1 MNPPMPPESQTEST
15 SWGDLL
21 RGTDGVIC
29 WIVILAT
36 ALHAT
41 QILVIAIIMPT
52 VVADIGGAAY
62 YTWPTMLYT
71 IGAIVGAACVGPL
84 WASLGRRNGFAASAA
99 VFLIGSVGCA
109 LAPDITVLNAA
120 RMVQGFAGGLLNG
133 GGLALISARFSPA
146 RRKRALALTQA
157 VWMFAQLSGPVIGGA
172 FAEIGWWRG
181 TFWVMFP
188 LVAVFIALVYLKLPD
203 DPGDEAA
210 AAGSTRL
217 PYFRLS
223 MLAAGVFAVG
233 LAGPMEGTA
242 ARVGLMVIA
251 VALIGWALWLDR
263 RAENRLYPTGAFSLF
278 SPIGPALWILFLSG
292 MVQIAVLL
300 FLPLLLQVVHGITP
314 LLISFV
320 SIVIS
325 FGWTAGTFAV
335 AGWSGRRED
344 LALVAGPVL
353 MIAGLVGITVTAQS
367 SSLVVLT
374 ISALVLGVG
383 VGIHFVHLQARTM
396 GNARP
401 GEERITAAAMP
412 SIRALGTAFGAAAAG
427 VLSTMAGLGD
437 ATDPIAVGNAVVVV
451 YGATMVPAICAAALM
466 IWLVRMSPARGPA
479 RGGT

>member
-1 MNPPMPPESQTEST
+1 MSPESQTEST

-29 WIVILAT
+29 WLVILAT
-36 ALHAT
+36 ALHAL

-62 YTWPTMLYT
+62 YTWPAMLYT

-84 WASLGRRNGFAASAA
+84 WAAAGRRNGFAASAA

-109 LAPDITVLNAA
+109 LAPDMAILNIA

-133 GGLALISARFSPA
+133 GGLALISVVFGAA
-146 RRKRALALTQA
+146 RRKRVLALTQG
-157 VWMFAQLSGPVIGGA
+157 VWMVAQLMGPVVGGA

-181 TFWVMFP
+181 SFWVMPP
-188 LVAVFIALVYLKLPD
+188 LAALFITLVYLKLPAG
-203 DPGDEAA
+203 PGE
-210 AAGSTRL
+210 GGPRPRSTRF
-217 PYFRLS
+217 PFVRLA

-233 LAGPMEGTA
+233 LAGPTESPA
-242 ARVGLMVIA
+242 LRWGLMPVA
-251 VALIGWALWLDR
+251 VLLVGRALWLDH
-263 RAENRLYPTGAFSLF
+263 RAENRLYPTGAVSLF
-278 SPIGPALWILFLSG
+278 SPIGPALWILFLGG
-292 MVQIAVLL
+292 MVQTAVLL
-300 FLPLLLQVVHGITP
+300 FLPLLLQVVHGVTP
-314 LLISFV
+314 LFISFV

-335 AGWSGRRED
+335 SGLFGRRED

-353 MIAGLVGITVTAQS
+353 MIVGLVGITITAQLPL
-367 SSLVVLT
+367 LVVLT
-374 ISALVLGVG
+374 IAALVMG
-383 VGIHFVHLQARTM
+383 VGIGVHFVLLQARTM

-427 VLSTMAGLGD
+427 LLSTMSGLGD
-437 ATDPIAVGNAVVVV
+437 ATDPVAVGNAIVLV
-451 YGATMVPAICAAALM
+451 YGVNLVPLIAAAALM
-466 IWLVRMSPARGPA
+466 IWLVRLPPAKGQGRE
-479 RGGT
+479 